1 MTILFGSVALVL
13 ALLLSTFAADIA
25 GASAAKAR
33 AQLAADASALAAVAE
48 SGPYGR
54 GLHEAVARRYAA
66 ANGAVLLDCLCAPAS
81 TAVQVRVSVDG
92 VVADARAVFDPTAMT
107 PLRSAPGTA
116 GLHPLLADSVDR
128 LLAAAGG
135 RVHLVSG
142 WRSPAE
148 QSVLWADALA
158 RYGDAETAD
167 DWVARPGSSMHE
179 RGLAVDLGGDL
190 ELAQSIVDRSDLP
203 LHRPLANEP
212 WHFELRP

>member
-1 MTILFGSVALVL
+1 MTIVFGSL
-13 ALLLSTFAADIA
+13 AVTLGLLLAGFAADIA
-25 GASAAKAR
+25 GAAAVRAR

-48 SGPYGR
+48 SGPYGQGR
-54 GLHEAVARRYAA
+54 HEEIARRYAS
-66 ANGAVLLDCLCAPAS
+66 ANDAELIDCLCAPAA

-107 PLRSAPGTA
+107 PLGSGSGAA
-116 GLHPLLADSVDR
+116 GLHPLLADSLDR

-142 WRSPAE
+142 WRSSAQ

-179 RGLAVDLGGDL
+179 RGLAIDLGGDL
-190 ELAQSIVDRSDLP
+190 ELAQSIVERAGLP

-212 WHFELRP
+212 WHFELRL